1 MRHGRA
7 CRSKNGATPTPP
19 CTCGPRSSAR
29 SASRRRF
36 GSISPGTSCFMRRHA
51 ALPPLSSPTAIAAFS
66 SISISSC
73 FWSRPATAK
82 KRDRALPALCRRLLC
97 RRHALAPGPGIDVG
111 VNQLPNE
118 IPTEQTLMEFL
129 SSTYEAAATTGN
141 WDRTALECP
150 LGVPGVPRP
159 IARSR

>member
-1 MRHGRA
+1 MTHA
-7 CRSKNGATPTPP
+7 AWPELPLSAWKDTYATLHLWTQIVGKIRLAQ
-19 CTCGPRSSAR
+19 TLWLNQSWHVV
-29 SASRRRF
+29 
-36 GSISPGTSCFMRRHA
+36 FMRRHA

-97 RRHALAPGPGIDVG
+97 RRHALAPGPGIDVR

-129 SSTYEAAATTGN
+129 SST
-141 WDRTALECP
+141 
-150 LGVPGVPRP
+150 
-159 IARSR
+159 